1 MFAENENSETTQ
13 IDKIAILLT
22 VLGEENA
29 TALIKTLSPATVE
42 SLARSMMAIS
52 GIDHQAIHDALDHFI
67 SAIKSGYGY
76 DPKPYVASVL
86 NKSVGAQNASA
97 VMTRLAP
104 EPKPR
109 LTFLE
114 WLDTDALVSLVQEE
128 HPQVIAV
135 ALTQLPAATS
145 ALVIQKL
152 PNELQ
157 SEVVLRLAT
166 LRPVSVD
173 ALQDLESLL
182 RNKISKR
189 SKEPPTRLGGPQQ
202 AAKILSGLKRSTLK
216 NIQASI
222 EERDQGVADKIREQ
236 MFIFDDF
243 DLLDGK
249 NMQALVRTI
258 DGNLLALAL
267 KGTHETLRDKFLACM
282 SQRAAQSVLD
292 EIEARQSAKVSEV
305 RDAQKEIIQLAQRLE
320 EEGAIIL
327 RPGSAEE
334 DE

>member
-1 MFAENENSETTQ
+1 
-13 IDKIAILLT
+13 
-22 VLGEENA
+22 
-29 TALIKTLSPATVE
+29 
-42 SLARSMMAIS
+42 
-52 GIDHQAIHDALDHFI
+52 
-67 SAIKSGYGY
+67 
-76 DPKPYVASVL
+76 
-86 NKSVGAQNASA
+86 
-97 VMTRLAP
+97 
-104 EPKPR
+104 
-109 LTFLE
+109 
-114 WLDTDALVSLVQEE
+114 
-128 HPQVIAV
+128 
-135 ALTQLPAATS
+135 
-145 ALVIQKL
+145 
-152 PNELQ
+152 
-157 SEVVLRLAT
+157 
-166 LRPVSVD
+166 
-173 ALQDLESLL
+173 
-182 RNKISKR
+182 
-189 SKEPPTRLGGPQQ
+189 
-202 AAKILSGLKRSTLK
+202 LSGLKRSTLK